1 MAMGWRT
8 IGRLTELR
16 LRRSSETLTA
26 HCVGSALSDKQ
37 RSGQPKSKRCV
48 MTDMTKKNRLLG
60 RNAAENGKQRKTG
73 SSAKPEFSRLN
84 GQPIKHS
91 MWCLPG

>member
-1 MAMGWRT
+1 MVMDWRT

-16 LRRSSETLTA
+16 LRRGSETLTA

-37 RSGQPKSKRCV
+37 RSGQPKFKRCV
-48 MTDMTKKNRLLG
+48 MTDMTKKNRPSAGML
-60 RNAAENGKQRKTG
+60 RKTG